1 MIKNEIMALRK
12 VIHPGVIR
20 LYEVIQEKERLIL
33 IMEFVQGGDLYQLIK
48 DLKKIPEKNAAYML
62 KGVAEALNE
71 MHMYHYS

>member
-33 IMEFVQGGDLYQLIK
+33 IMEFVQGGDLY
-48 DLKKIPEKNAAYML
+48 
-62 KGVAEALNE
+62 
-71 MHMYHYS
+71 